1 MMQEW
6 PRRIEKAPAMA
17 VSPESR
23 RKIEE
28 LYQSALDLAP
38 ARRGPFLDRACEGD
52 QDLRREVESLLSVHE
67 TGDRVASP
75 DNQAASKSGVVI
87 GQSIAHYKILSLLG
101 RGGMGEVYLARD
113 TRLDRKVALKILPA
127 ELAANQD
134 RMRRFV
140 QEAKAAAGLNHP
152 NIAHIYEIGEVDGV
166 NFIAMEFIDGQTL
179 RQCILDLQTDLPKLL
194 QLFQHA
200 AEGLSKAH
208 AAGIVHRDLKPEN
221 IMITRDGHAKVFDF
235 GLAKLVE
242 PPQSSN
248 MSGEASEFV
257 TATIPESHSVFGL
270 VLGTAGYM
278 SPEQAQGRTDEVDH
292 RSDIFSFGCI
302 LYEAVTGHKAF
313 EGKDRIDRL
322 NRIIREPPPPISD
335 FNPTAPPDLQ
345 KVVRRCLEKDAE
357 ERYQSI
363 KDVAIELK
371 ELRRQLDG
379 VSIYATGLSTAGS
392 EASVPSWTSS
402 VRSGAQTDKISTSPS
417 TRASS
422 VGYVVAEIKR
432 HRLAATVMGLAVL
445 LLAAIAVY
453 FAIVSGP
460 APLTDKDT
468 ILIADFTNN
477 TGDPVFDGTLKQVLT
492 VQLGQSP
499 FLNIFGDQR
508 VRDALRFLGR
518 SPDERLTRDL
528 AREICQR
535 QGLKVFLAGSISSV
549 GTHYVMTVEA
559 INAQTGDALAR
570 EQVEAESKEQVI
582 KKLGEAATRLR
593 KELGESLASIQK
605 FDAPIEQATTSSLE
619 AFKAYSAGLEHHLK
633 GSYSEA
639 IPFYRR
645 AIELDHNFAIAYAR
659 LATVCANT
667 GQRDLA
673 TEAAQKAYDLRDRV
687 SEREK
692 FYITAVSYYG
702 LVTREREKYIE
713 TLELW
718 KRTYPNDPIPHIQ
731 LSNLYVGDGL
741 LLDKAMEEA
750 KEAIRL
756 NPNAAAPRDN
766 LATALVELN
775 RFGEGK
781 EVYRQALEQKL
792 DSTFIRSGL
801 YSIAFVEGD
810 AAAMKQQIDWWTGRP
825 DEYNA
830 KAWQAEVAAFSG
842 QLQKERELNNRAVES
857 ALGHKQNDGA
867 ALLLALQMQ
876 TESLFGRCDRINEL
890 ASRAFAISRVTATV
904 QTASAAFAL
913 CGDTDHTQSLMDE
926 ISKRFPNDTLL
937 NTVYWPLNHALIA
950 MHRGDSARAVQSLEP
965 AYRYEITGA
974 LWPQYFR
981 GQAFLNLHKGTEAA
995 AEFQKIIDHRGW
1007 APRSPLYPRAYVGL
1021 AQASILTGDRARAR
1035 KAYEDFFA
1043 LWKDADADNP
1053 VLVEAKREYEK
1064 LK

>member
-1 MMQEW
+1 MMQARSRW
-6 PRRIEKAPAMA
+6 IEKAPAMA

-23 RKIEE
+23 RKIEA
-28 LYQSALDLAP
+28 LYQAALELDP
-38 ARRGPFLDRACEGD
+38 SRRGSFLDRACQGD
-52 QDLRREVESLLSVHE
+52 PEVRREVEALLVPHE
-67 TGDRVASP
+67 SSHRGFSP
-75 DNQAASKSGVVI
+75 DEKSGSHFAAVI
-87 GQSIAHYKILSLLG
+87 GQEIAHYRILSLLG

-113 TRLDRKVALKILPA
+113 IRLDRKVALKILPA
-127 ELAANQD
+127 DLAANQD

-140 QEAKAAAGLNHP
+140 QEAKAAAALNHP
-152 NIAHIYEIGEVDGV
+152 NLAHIYEIGEADGV

-179 RQCILDLQTDLPKLL
+179 RQCILDLKPDLPKLL

-221 IMITRDGHAKVFDF
+221 IMITHDGHAKVFDF
-235 GLAKLVE
+235 GLAKLIE
-242 PPQSSN
+242 PQSN
-248 MSGEASEFV
+248 MSSEASEFV

-278 SPEQAQGRTDEVDH
+278 SPEQAQGRTDEIDQ

-302 LYEAVTGHKAF
+302 LYEAVTGQKAF

-322 NRIIREPPPPISD
+322 NKIIREPPPPISD
-335 FNPTAPPDLQ
+335 FNPDAPPELQ
-345 KVVRRCLEKDAE
+345 KIVRRCLEKDAE

-363 KDVAIELK
+363 KDVAIEIK

-379 VSIYATGLSTAGS
+379 GSIYATSSSATGS
-392 EASVPSWTSS
+392 EASRFNWTGWA
-402 VRSGAQTDKISTSPS
+402 RTEGHPTNKISTAAS
-417 TRASS
+417 TRVSS
-422 VGYVVAEIKR
+422 FEYVVGEIRR
-432 HRLAATVMGLAVL
+432 HRRAAMMAGLAVL
-445 LLAAIAVY
+445 LLAAAAVY
-453 FAIVSGP
+453 FAFFRKT

-468 ILIADFTNN
+468 ILIADFVND
-477 TGDPVFDGTLKQVLT
+477 TGDAVFDGTLKQVLT

-518 SPDERLTRDL
+518 SPDERVTRDL

-535 QGLKVFLAGSISSV
+535 QGLKAFLAGTISGV
-549 GTHYVMTVEA
+549 GSHYVMTIEA

-582 KKLGEAATRLR
+582 KKLGEATTRLR
-593 KELGESLASIQK
+593 KGLGESLASIQK

-619 AFKAYSAGLEHHLK
+619 AFKAYSIGLEHHLK
-633 GSYSEA
+633 GGYADA
-639 IPFYRR
+639 IPFFKR
-645 AIELDHNFAIAYAR
+645 AIGLDNNFAIAYAR
-659 LATVCANT
+659 LASAYANT
-667 GQRDLA
+667 AQRDLA
-673 TEAAQKAYDLRDRV
+673 TDAAQKAFELRDRV

-692 FYITAVSYYG
+692 FYITAYRYT

-731 LSNLYVGDGL
+731 LSNVYDGDG

-750 KEAIRL
+750 REAIRL

-766 LATALVELN
+766 LAVAFIELG
-775 RFGEGK
+775 RYDEAR
-781 EVYRQALEQKL
+781 EVYRQALALKL
-792 DSTFIRSGL
+792 DSTFIRNSL
-801 YSIAFVEGD
+801 YSIAFVKSD
-810 AAAMKQQIDWWTGRP
+810 AATMKQQIDWWAGRP

-830 KAWQAEVAAFSG
+830 QAWQAEVAAFLG
-842 QLQKERELNNRAVES
+842 QLQKEREFSRRAVES

-867 ALLLALQMQ
+867 ALLLAGQMQ
-876 TESLFGRCDRINEL
+876 TESLFGHCDRVNDL
-890 ASRAFAISRVTATV
+890 AAKSFGLSRVTATV

-913 CGDTDHTQSLMDE
+913 CGDESRAQALMDE
-926 ISKRFPNDTLL
+926 ISKRFPDDTLV

-950 MHRGDSARAVQSLEP
+950 LHRGDAARAVQLLEP
-965 AYRYEITGA
+965 AYRYEIVGA
-974 LWPQYFR
+974 FWPQYFR
-981 GQAFLNLHKGTEAA
+981 GQAFLSLHKGTEAA

-1007 APRSPLYPRAYVGL
+1007 APRSLLYPRAYLGL
-1021 AQASILTGDRARAR
+1021 AEAAVLTGDRAKAR

-1043 LWKDADADNP
+1043 LWQDADADLP
-1053 VLVEAKREYEK
+1053 ILIEAKKKYEK
-1064 LK
+1064 VK

>member
-23 RKIEE
+23 QKIEALFQAALE
-28 LYQSALDLAP
+28 LDSTG
-38 ARRGPFLDRACEGD
+38 RGSFLDRACEGD
-52 QDLRREVESLLSVHE
+52 QHLRQEVESMLSAHE
-67 TGDRVASP
+67 TRDHFTSSDRPVADESS
-75 DNQAASKSGVVI
+75 AVI
-87 GQSIAHYKILSLLG
+87 GQSIAHYKILSVLG
-101 RGGMGEVYLARD
+101 RGGMGEVYLALD
-113 TRLDRKVALKILPA
+113 MRLDRKVALKILPA
-127 ELAANQD
+127 DLAANQD

-140 QEAKAAAGLNHP
+140 QEAKASAALNHP
-152 NIAHIYEIGEVDGV
+152 NIAHIYEIGEAGEV

-179 RQCILDLQTDLPKLL
+179 RECILDLQTDLPKLL

-208 AAGIVHRDLKPEN
+208 TAGIVHRDLKPEN

-235 GLAKLVE
+235 GLAKLIE
-242 PPQSSN
+242 PSRSLNLSS
-248 MSGEASEFV
+248 EASEFI
-257 TATIPESHSVFGL
+257 TATIPESHSAFGL
-270 VLGTAGYM
+270 ILGTAGYM
-278 SPEQAQGRTDEVDH
+278 SPEQAQGKTDEIDQ

-313 EGKDRIDRL
+313 EGKDRIHRL
-322 NRIIREPPPPISD
+322 NRIIRESPSPISD
-335 FNPTAPPDLQ
+335 FTPNAPAELQ
-345 KVVRRCLEKDAE
+345 KIIRRCLEKDAE

-371 ELRRQLDG
+371 ELRRQLDA
-379 VSIYATGLSTAGS
+379 SSMYATGWSTAGS
-392 EASVPSWTSS
+392 ETTRLSWGSS
-402 VRSGAQTDKISTSPS
+402 AAADVRTTGRLSSSPS

-422 VGYVVAEIKR
+422 DGYVVAGVKR
-432 HRLAATVMGLAVL
+432 HRLAATVIGLAVVA
-445 LLAAIAVY
+445 LAATVGYLAFFRSV
-453 FAIVSGP
+453 

-468 ILIADFTNN
+468 ILIADFTND
-477 TGDPVFDGTLKQVLT
+477 TGDAVFDGTLKQALA
-492 VQLGQSP
+492 VQLSQSP

-508 VRDALRFLGR
+508 LRDALRFLGR
-518 SPDERLTRDL
+518 SPDERVSRDL

-535 QGLKVFLAGSISSV
+535 QGLKAFLAGSISGV
-549 GTHYVMTVEA
+549 GSHYVMTIEA

-593 KELGESLASIQK
+593 KQLGESLASIQK

-619 AFKAYSAGLEHHLK
+619 AFKAYSIGLEQHLK

-645 AIELDHNFAIAYAR
+645 AIELDPHFAIAYAR

-673 TEAAQKAYDLRDRV
+673 SDAAQKAYDLRERV

-702 LVTREREKYIE
+702 LVTREREKYVE

-731 LSNLYVGDGL
+731 LSNLYDGDN
-741 LLDKAMEEA
+741 LLDKAIEEA
-750 KEAIRL
+750 REAIRL
-756 NPNAAAPRDN
+756 NPNVAPPRDN
-766 LATALVELN
+766 LAVAFIELN
-775 RFGEGK
+775 RFDEAR

-801 YSIAFVEGD
+801 YSIAFVRGD

-830 KAWQAEVAAFSG
+830 QAWQAEVAAFSG
-842 QLQKERELNNRAVES
+842 QLQRERELNQRAVEL
-857 ALGHKQNDGA
+857 ALEHKQSDAA
-867 ALLLALQMQ
+867 ALLLAVQMQ
-876 TESLFGRCDRINEL
+876 TESLFGRCDRVNDL
-890 ASRAFAISRVTATV
+890 ASKAFDISRVTATV
-904 QTASAAFAL
+904 QTASAAFAA
-913 CGDTDHTQSLMDE
+913 CGDADHAQSLMDE

-950 MHRGDSARAVQSLEP
+950 MRRGDSARAVQSLEP
-965 AYRYEITGA
+965 AYRYEIVGGF
-974 LWPQYFR
+974 WPQYFR
-981 GQAFLNLHKGTEAA
+981 GQAFLSLDKGTEAA

-1007 APRSPLYPRAYVGL
+1007 APRSPLYPLAYLGL
-1021 AQASILTGDRARAR
+1021 AQAAVLTGDGVRAR
-1035 KAYEDFFA
+1035 KAYDNLFA
-1043 LWKDADADNP
+1043 LWKNADADLP
-1053 VLVEAKREYEK
+1053 IMIEARRAYEK

>member
-6 PRRIEKAPAMA
+6 PRRIEKTPAMA

-23 RKIEE
+23 RKIEAI
-28 LYQSALDLAP
+28 YQSALELDP

-52 QDLRREVESLLSVHE
+52 LDLRREVEALLVPHE
-67 TGDRVASP
+67 SSHRGISP
-75 DNQAASKSGVVI
+75 DERSTPGSAAVI

-113 TRLDRKVALKILPA
+113 VRLDRKVALKILPT
-127 ELAANQD
+127 ELAANED

-140 QEAKAAAGLNHP
+140 QEAKAAAALNHP
-152 NIAHIYEIGEVDGV
+152 NISHIYEIGEADGV

-179 RQCILDLQTDLPKLL
+179 RQCILDLSQDLPKLL

-221 IMITRDGHAKVFDF
+221 IMITRDGHAKIFDF
-235 GLAKLVE
+235 GLAKLIE
-242 PPQSSN
+242 PPQSST
-248 MSGEASEFV
+248 MSSEASEFV
-257 TATIPESHSVFGL
+257 TATIPESHSVYGL

-278 SPEQAQGRTDEVDH
+278 SPEQAQGETDEIDQ

-322 NRIIREPPPPISD
+322 NKIIREPPPPVSD
-335 FNPTAPPDLQ
+335 FNPAAPAELQ
-345 KVVRRCLEKDAE
+345 KIIRRCLEKDAE

-363 KDVAIELK
+363 KDVAIEIK

-379 VSIYATGLSTAGS
+379 GSIYATGSSTPGS
-392 EASVPSWTSS
+392 GESRFSWTGWA
-402 VRSGAQTDKISTSPS
+402 RSEGRTTNRYSTSPS

-422 VGYVVAEIKR
+422 VGYVVGEIKR
-432 HRLAATVMGLAVL
+432 HRRIAMVAGLAVL
-445 LLAAIAVY
+445 LLAATAAY
-453 FAIVSGP
+453 FAFFRRT

-468 ILIADFTNN
+468 ILIADFVND
-477 TGDPVFDGTLKQVLT
+477 TGDAVFDGTLKQVLT

-518 SPDERLTRDL
+518 SPDERVTRDL
-528 AREICQR
+528 AREICLR
-535 QGLKVFLAGSISSV
+535 QGLKVFLAGSITGV
-549 GTHYVMTVEA
+549 GSHYVMTVEA

-582 KKLGEAATRLR
+582 KKLGEATTRLR

-619 AFKAYSAGLEHHLK
+619 AFKAYSIGLEHHLK
-633 GSYSEA
+633 GSYPEA
-639 IPFYRR
+639 IPFFKR
-645 AIELDHNFAIAYAR
+645 AIELDNNFAIAYAR
-659 LATVCANT
+659 LASAYANT
-667 GQRDLA
+667 AQRDLA
-673 TEAAQKAYDLRDRV
+673 TDAAQKAFALRDRV

-692 FYITAVSYYG
+692 FYITAYRHT

-731 LSNLYVGDGL
+731 LSNVYDGDGL
-741 LLDKAMEEA
+741 LDKAIEEA
-750 KEAIRL
+750 REAIRL

-766 LATALVELN
+766 LAVAFIELG
-775 RFGEGK
+775 RFDEAR
-781 EVYRQALEQKL
+781 EVYRRALELKL
-792 DSTFIRSGL
+792 DSTFIRNGL
-801 YSIAFVEGD
+801 YSIAFVKGD
-810 AAAMKQQIDWWTGRP
+810 APAMKQQLDWWAGRP

-830 KAWQAEVAAFSG
+830 LAWQAEVAAFFG
-842 QLQKERELNNRAVES
+842 QLQKERELNQRAVES
-857 ALGHKQNDGA
+857 AFGHKQNDGA
-867 ALLLALQMQ
+867 ALLLAGQMQ
-876 TESLFGRCDRINEL
+876 TEGLFGRCDRVNDL
-890 ASRAFAISRVTATV
+890 AAKAFGISRVTATV
-904 QTASAAFAL
+904 QAASAAFAL
-913 CGDTDHTQSLMDE
+913 CGDTERSQPLMDE
-926 ISKRFPNDTLL
+926 ISKRFPDDTLV

-950 MHRGDSARAVQSLEP
+950 LHRGDSARAVQLLEP
-965 AYRYEITGA
+965 AYRYEIVGA
-974 LWPQYFR
+974 FWPQYFR
-981 GQAFLNLHKGTEAA
+981 GQAFLSLHKGTQAA
-995 AEFQKIIDHRGW
+995 AEFKKIIEHRGW
-1007 APRSPLYPRAYVGL
+1007 APRSPLYPRAYLGL
-1021 AQASILTGDRARAR
+1021 AQASALNGDRAGAR

-1043 LWKDADADNP
+1043 LWKDADADLP
-1053 VLVEAKREYEK
+1053 ILIEAKKDYEK